1 MDNKKAFLMYYEYEE
16 QLKDLTDEELGKL
29 VRAMFKFEK
38 LGLEGE
44 NLTPLA
50 NMAFGFIKR
59 NLIRDRENYDKR
71 SETSK
76 INGKKGGRP
85 KNEKPKKPNS
95 ETYLKPNN
103 LTKPDK
109 EKEKDKDKVKVN
121 DKEKDKEVVDSITYC
136 EEQFCRT
143 LSPVEYQLIANWREW
158 FTDDVIN
165 YAIDKTI
172 RNGARALSYTEAI
185 INSWHDKGFKTLREC
200 ELEKKSKEDKPD
212 WYGKNI
218 EEEQASEEEIKKL
231 EKVLNGNKE
240 V

>member
-16 QLKDLTDEELGKL
+16 QLKDLSDEELGKL
-29 VRAMFKFEK
+29 VRAMFRFEK
-38 LGLEGE
+38 LGFEDE

-50 NMAFGFIKR
+50 SMAFGFIKR

-121 DKEKDKEVVDSITYC
+121 DKDNVVVDSITYC
-136 EEQFCRT
+136 EKQFSRT
-143 LSPVEYQLIANWREW
+143 LSPVEYELIMNWRKW

-172 RNGARALSYTEAI
+172 KNGARGLSYTEAI
-185 INSWHDKGFKTLREC
+185 INSWHDKGFKTLHEC
-200 ELEKKSKEDKPD
+200 ELENKEDKPEWFD
-212 WYGKNI
+212 KRI
-218 EEEQASEEEIKKL
+218 EEEKATDEEMKKMEDL
-231 EKVLNGNKE
+231 LNEYK
-240 V
+240 

>member
-16 QLKDLTDEELGKL
+16 QLKDLSDEELGKL

-38 LGLEGE
+38 LGFEDE

-50 NMAFGFIKR
+50 SMAFGFIKR

-95 ETYLKPNN
+95 ETYSKPNN

-109 EKEKDKDKVKVN
+109 DKEKDKDNDKVK
-121 DKEKDKEVVDSITYC
+121 DKVTVVDSITYC
-136 EEQFCRT
+136 EEQFGRT
-143 LSPVEYQLIANWREW
+143 LSPVEYKLISKWHSW
-158 FTDDVIN
+158 FDGEVIN

-172 RNGARALSYTEAI
+172 KNGARALSYTEKI

-200 ELEKKSKEDKPD
+200 ELEDKP
-212 WYGKNI
+212 KNI
-218 EEEQASEEEIKKL
+218 REPMPEAYKDVKSIRASDDEVKKL
-231 EKVLNGNKE
+231 EEALSE
-240 V
+240 ID

>member
-16 QLKDLTDEELGKL
+16 QLKDLSDEELGKL
-29 VRAMFKFEK
+29 VRAMFRFEK
-38 LGLEGE
+38 LGFEDE

-50 NMAFGFIKR
+50 SMAFGFIKR

-121 DKEKDKEVVDSITYC
+121 DKDNVVVDSITYC
-136 EEQFCRT
+136 EKQFSRT
-143 LSPVEYQLIANWREW
+143 LSPVEYELIMNWRSW
-158 FTDDVIN
+158 FSDDVIN

-172 RNGARALSYTEAI
+172 KNGARGLSYTEAI
-185 INSWHDKGFKTLREC
+185 INSWHDKGFKTLYEC
-200 ELEKKSKEDKPD
+200 ELENKEDKPEWFD
-212 WYGKNI
+212 KKI
-218 EEEQASEEEIKKL
+218 EEEKATDEELKAMEDL
-231 EKVLNGNKE
+231 LNEYK
-240 V
+240 

>member
-16 QLKDLTDEELGKL
+16 QLKDLSDEELGKL
-29 VRAMFKFEK
+29 IRAMFKFEK
-38 LGLEGE
+38 LGFEDE

-95 ETYLKPNN
+95 ETYSKPNN

-109 EKEKDKDKVKVN
+109 DKDKDKVKVN
-121 DKEKDKEVVDSITYC
+121 DKDKDKEVVDSITYC
-136 EEQFCRT
+136 EEQFGRT
-143 LSPVEYQLIANWREW
+143 LSPVEYQLIMNWREW
-158 FTDDVIN
+158 FSDDVIN
-165 YAIDKTI
+165 YAIDKSI
-172 RNGARALSYTEAI
+172 KNGARALSYTEAI
-185 INSWHDKGFKTLREC
+185 INSWHDKGFKTLHEC
-200 ELEKKSKEDKPD
+200 ELENKEDKPE
-212 WYGKNI
+212 WWGKKF
-218 EEEQASEEEIKKL
+218 EEEKASNEEIKEL
-231 EKVLNGNKE
+231 EEALNEYK
-240 V
+240 

>member
-16 QLKDLTDEELGKL
+16 QLKDLSDEELGKL
-29 VRAMFKFEK
+29 VRAMFRFEK
-38 LGLEGE
+38 LGFEDE

-50 NMAFGFIKR
+50 SMAFGFIKR

-109 EKEKDKDKVKVN
+109 EKEKEKEKEKDKVKVN
-121 DKEKDKEVVDSITYC
+121 DKEKDNVVVDSITYC
-136 EEQFCRT
+136 EKQFSRT
-143 LSPVEYQLIANWREW
+143 LSPVEYELIMNWREW
-158 FTDDVIN
+158 FSDDIIN

-172 RNGARALSYTEAI
+172 KNGARGLSYTEAI
-185 INSWHDKGFKTLREC
+185 INSWHDKGFKTLHEC
-200 ELEKKSKEDKPD
+200 ELENKEDKPE
-212 WYGKNI
+212 WFNKQI
-218 EEEQASEEEIKKL
+218 EEEQATDEELKAMEDL
-231 EKVLNGNKE
+231 LNEYK
-240 V
+240 

>member
-16 QLKDLTDEELGKL
+16 QLKDLSDEELGKL

-38 LGLEGE
+38 LGLEDE

-85 KNEKPKKPNS
+85 KNEKPKKPNL
-95 ETYLKPNN
+95 ETYSEPNN

-109 EKEKDKDKVKVN
+109 DKDKDKVKVN
-121 DKEKDKEVVDSITYC
+121 DKDKDKEVVDSITYC
-136 EEQFCRT
+136 EEQFGRT
-143 LSPVEYQLIANWREW
+143 LSPVEYQLIMNWREW
-158 FTDDVIN
+158 FSDDVIN
-165 YAIDKTI
+165 YAIDKSI
-172 RNGARALSYTEAI
+172 KNGARALSYTEAI
-185 INSWHDKGFKTLREC
+185 INSWHDKGFKTLHEC
-200 ELEKKSKEDKPD
+200 ELENKEDKPE
-212 WYGKNI
+212 WWGKKF
-218 EEEQASEEEIKKL
+218 EEEKASNEEIKEL
-231 EKVLNGNKE
+231 EEALNEYK
-240 V
+240 

>member
-16 QLKDLTDEELGKL
+16 QLEELSDEELGKL

-38 LGLEGE
+38 LGLEDK

-95 ETYLKPNN
+95 ETYSKPNN

-109 EKEKDKDKVKVN
+109 EKEKEKDKVN
-121 DKEKDKEVVDSITYC
+121 DKEKDKEVVDSISYC
-136 EEQFCRT
+136 EEQFGRT
-143 LSPVEYQLIANWREW
+143 LSPVEYQIIANWREW
-158 FTDDVIN
+158 FTDDIIN
-165 YAIDKTI
+165 YAINKTI
-172 RNGARALSYTEAI
+172 KNGARALSYTEAI

-200 ELEKKSKEDKPD
+200 ELENKEDKPEWFNKQID
-212 WYGKNI
+212 
-218 EEEQASEEEIKKL
+218 EEKASNEEIKKL
-231 EKVLNGNKE
+231 EEALNEYK
-240 V
+240 

>member
-16 QLKDLTDEELGKL
+16 QLKDLSDEELGKL
-29 VRAMFKFEK
+29 IRAMFKFEK
-38 LGLEGE
+38 LGFEDE

-95 ETYLKPNN
+95 ETYSKPNN

-109 EKEKDKDKVKVN
+109 DKDKDKDKVKVN
-121 DKEKDKEVVDSITYC
+121 DKDKDKEVVDSITYC
-136 EEQFCRT
+136 EEQFGRT
-143 LSPVEYQLIANWREW
+143 LSPVEYQLIMNWREW
-158 FTDDVIN
+158 FSDDVIN
-165 YAIDKTI
+165 YAIDKSI
-172 RNGARALSYTEAI
+172 KNGARALSYTEAI
-185 INSWHDKGFKTLREC
+185 INSWHDKGFKTLHEC
-200 ELEKKSKEDKPD
+200 ELENKEDKPE
-212 WYGKNI
+212 WWGKKFK
-218 EEEQASEEEIKKL
+218 EEKASNEEIKEL
-231 EKVLNGNKE
+231 EEALNEYK
-240 V
+240 

>member
-16 QLKDLTDEELGKL
+16 QLKDLSDEELGKL

-38 LGLEGE
+38 LGFEDE
-44 NLTPLA
+44 NLSPLA

-59 NLIRDRENYDKR
+59 NLIRDRESYDKR

-95 ETYLKPNN
+95 ETYSEPNN

-109 EKEKDKDKVKVN
+109 DKDKDKVKDNEKDKDKV
-121 DKEKDKEVVDSITYC
+121 VVDSISYC
-136 EEQFCRT
+136 EQQFGRT
-143 LSPVEYQLIANWREW
+143 LSPVEYQLVSNWREW
-158 FTDDVIN
+158 FTDDIIN
-165 YAIDKTI
+165 YALDKTI
-172 RNGARALSYTEAI
+172 KNGARALSYTEKI

-200 ELEKKSKEDKPD
+200 ELEDKPRR
-212 WYGKNI
+212 
-218 EEEQASEEEIKKL
+218 EQIPENYKEVKQNKASDDDVKKL
-231 EKVLNGNKE
+231 EAVLDEINR

>member
-16 QLKDLTDEELGKL
+16 QLKDLSDEELGKL
-29 VRAMFKFEK
+29 VRAMFRFEK
-38 LGLEGE
+38 LGFEDE

-50 NMAFGFIKR
+50 SMAFGFIKR

-121 DKEKDKEVVDSITYC
+121 DKDNVVVDSITYC
-136 EEQFCRT
+136 EKQFSRT
-143 LSPVEYQLIANWREW
+143 LSPVEYELIMNWRSW
-158 FTDDVIN
+158 FSDDVIN

-185 INSWHDKGFKTLREC
+185 INSWHDKGFKTLHEC
-200 ELEKKSKEDKPD
+200 ELENKEDKPEWFD
-212 WYGKNI
+212 KKI
-218 EEEQASEEEIKKL
+218 EEEKATDEELKAMEDL
-231 EKVLNGNKE
+231 LNEYK
-240 V
+240 

>member
-16 QLKDLTDEELGKL
+16 QLKDLSDEELGKL
-29 VRAMFKFEK
+29 IRAMFKFEK
-38 LGLEGE
+38 LGFEDE

-95 ETYLKPNN
+95 ETYSKPNN

-109 EKEKDKDKVKVN
+109 DKDKDKDKVKVN
-121 DKEKDKEVVDSITYC
+121 DKDKDKEVVDSITYC
-136 EEQFCRT
+136 EEQFGRT
-143 LSPVEYQLIANWREW
+143 LSPVEYQLIMNWREW
-158 FTDDVIN
+158 FSDDVIN
-165 YAIDKTI
+165 YAIDKSI
-172 RNGARALSYTEAI
+172 KNGARALSYTEAI
-185 INSWHDKGFKTLREC
+185 INSWHDKGFKTLHEC
-200 ELEKKSKEDKPD
+200 ELENKEDKPE
-212 WYGKNI
+212 WWGKKF
-218 EEEQASEEEIKKL
+218 EEEKASNEEIKEL
-231 EKVLNGNKE
+231 EEALNEYK
-240 V
+240 

>member
-16 QLKDLTDEELGKL
+16 QLKDLSDEELGKL

-38 LGLEGE
+38 LGFEDE

-50 NMAFGFIKR
+50 SMAFGFIKR

-95 ETYLKPNN
+95 ETYSKPNN

-109 EKEKDKDKVKVN
+109 EKEKDKVKVN
-121 DKEKDKEVVDSITYC
+121 DKEKDNVVVDSITYC
-136 EEQFCRT
+136 EQQFGRT
-143 LSPVEYQLIANWREW
+143 LSPVEYELIINWREW
-158 FTDDVIN
+158 FTDDIIT

-172 RNGARALSYTEAI
+172 KNGARALSYTEAI
-185 INSWHDKGFKTLREC
+185 INSWHDKGFKQLKEC
-200 ELEKKSKEDKPD
+200 ELEDKPR
-212 WYGKNI
+212 KI
-218 EEEQASEEEIKKL
+218 KEQMPDSYKEASQSKASEEDIKKL
-231 EKVLNGNKE
+231 EEVLNE
-240 V
+240 ID

>member
-38 LGLEGE
+38 LGFEDE

-50 NMAFGFIKR
+50 SMAFGFIKR

-109 EKEKDKDKVKVN
+109 EKEKDKDKVN
-121 DKEKDKEVVDSITYC
+121 DKEKDNVVVDSISYC
-136 EEQFCRT
+136 EEQFGRT
-143 LSPVEYQLIANWREW
+143 LSPIEYQLIADWREW
-158 FTDDVIN
+158 FSDDIIN

-172 RNGARALSYTEAI
+172 KNGARALSYTEAI
-185 INSWHDKGFKTLREC
+185 IISWHDKGFKTLHEC
-200 ELEKKSKEDKPD
+200 ELENKEDKPE
-212 WYGKNI
+212 WFNKQI
-218 EEEQASEEEIKKL
+218 EEEKASNEEIKKL
-231 EKVLNGNKE
+231 EEALNEYKY